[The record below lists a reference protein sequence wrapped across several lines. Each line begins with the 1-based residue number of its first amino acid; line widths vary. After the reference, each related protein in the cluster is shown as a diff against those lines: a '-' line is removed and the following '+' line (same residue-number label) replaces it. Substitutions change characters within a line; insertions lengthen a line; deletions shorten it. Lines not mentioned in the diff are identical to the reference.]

1 MPRDRS
7 RSIHRGE
14 PINLTVDQRP
24 VQAFAG
30 ETLATALL
38 AQGIS
43 TFNHTAS
50 GQPRG
55 PYCNMGTCFE
65 CQVRISS
72 PSDTDFR
79 WVRACMVTVREG
91 MFVNTGATLLGQP
104 PIPAEPLGESDES
117 GN

>member
-7 RSIHRGE
+7 SNIHRGE
-14 PINLTVDQRP
+14 LLNLTVDQHP

-30 ETLATALL
+30 ESLATALL
-38 AQGIS
+38 AHGIS
-43 TFNHTAS
+43 TFNRSAS
-50 GQPRG
+50 GRPRG

-65 CQVRISS
+65 CQVQIATAA
-72 PSDTDFR
+72 DTHFR

-91 MFVNTGATLLGQP
+91 MIINTGVSLLSHPQ
-104 PIPAEPLGESDES
+104 IPAKPDSKSDEP